1 MLGMPKGKVLHE
13 SEISLESPINYRRMH
28 FGKAEE
34 LCNKVM
40 QVMESSSN
48 SKRMKGFII
57 GVLVLH
63 QVI

>member
-34 LCNKVM
+34 LCNKV
-40 QVMESSSN
+40 
-48 SKRMKGFII
+48 I
-57 GVLVLH
+57 
-63 QVI
+63 